1 LKARSASLWHKSSGS
16 TVASS
21 DPGFLE
27 EWSEFKMTTYSLKRS
42 RFISR
47 RSSLA
52 ISVPATALLL
62 VGLSVQLWAQAAG
75 EGGNS
80 FGFDMAPETSQ
91 RVVEQAVKEI
101 PTPMAPGPVKPTW
114 ESLRENYKVP
124 SWFVGAKF
132 GIFMHFGIFSVPAH
146 GSEWY
151 EKFLYAG
158 GNDSVLKVI
167 GGNDMALHVNDGP
180 KSTRAWHTEHFG
192 PPEKFGYK
200 DFIPMFRAEHF
211 DADAWAA
218 LFRKAGARYVM
229 PGAQHHENF
238 AMWDSKVTPF
248 NSVQMGPKRDVI
260 GELAVAVRKQGMKL
274 GIANHGIE
282 NFEFINPPLELA
294 ERMKAE
300 KADLFDPKWADFY
313 NYADRSDAAMRRFLV
328 NWYERNVEL
337 IDKYQPDLIYFD
349 NGVDQRHIDPLK
361 LEIAAYYYNRAK
373 SWGKEVSF
381 TTKKAAFAP
390 SGTNTKTIA
399 SILDFEGGPPD
410 GIRTGSWVVDRP
422 IGSSWGYI
430 DGMKANSAETV
441 IGWLVDTVSKNGTLL
456 LNVSPKA
463 DGTIPQDQQET
474 LLAVGKWLETNG
486 EAIYDTHSWTQFE
499 EKGKDHIYFTVKRQD
514 LYAIVMGKSTGAEVT
529 IGSLAR
535 GKPAG
540 AVRSVAM
547 LGGGSLLYKQDDAG
561 LTVTLPDAT
570 ERKEAFV
577 LKIIGL
583 KTNPDTNTT
592 SGNPPCEFEG
602 VR

>member
-1 LKARSASLWHKSSGS
+1 
-16 TVASS
+16 
-21 DPGFLE
+21 
-27 EWSEFKMTTYSLKRS
+27 
-42 RFISR
+42 
-47 RSSLA
+47 
-52 ISVPATALLL
+52 
-62 VGLSVQLWAQAAG
+62 
-75 EGGNS
+75 
-80 FGFDMAPETSQ
+80 MAPETSQ
-91 RVVEQAVKEI
+91 RVVEQAVKQI

-200 DFIPMFRAEHF
+200 DFIPMFKAEHF

-218 LFRKAGARYVM
+218 LFKKAGARYVM

-248 NSVQMGPKRDVI
+248 NSMQMGPKRDVI
-260 GELAVAVRKQGMKL
+260 GELAAAVRKQGMKL
-274 GIANHGIE
+274 GVANHGIE

-300 KADLFDPKWADFY
+300 KTDLFDPKWADFY
-313 NYADRSDAAMRRFLV
+313 NYADRSDAAMQRFLV

-441 IGWLVDTVSKNGTLL
+441 IGWLVDIVSKNGTLL

-499 EKGKDHIYFTVKRQD
+499 EKGKDHIYFTVKGQD
-514 LYAIVMGKSTGAEVT
+514 LYAIVMGKSAGTEVT
-529 IGSLAR
+529 IGSLAK

-540 AVRSVAM
+540 MVRSVAM
-547 LGGGSLLYKQDDAG
+547 LGGGTLLYKQDASG
-561 LTVTLPDAT
+561 LTVTLPDGT

-577 LKIIGL
+577 LKITGL
-583 KTNPDTNTT
+583 KTNPDTNTA
-592 SGNPPCEFEG
+592 SGDPFCECEG
-602 VR
+602 TR